1 MSSLRFASD
10 MPVPAK
16 DLFAWH
22 ARSGAFQRLVPPWA
36 PVRLESFDGIHEG
49 DRAAIRLGPSP
60 FSIKWVAEHHNVIEG
75 EQFCDRQVSGP
86 FSHWNHTHRMEPVDD
101 ATSRLVDEIEY
112 ALPAGPIGKQ
122 IGKWFAEPELKRQFA
137 YRHRITRRDLELH
150 NRYNPDGH
158 SLTVAVSGASGLVG
172 SALSAMLTTGGHT
185 VVPLVRSGPAGDD
198 EILWD
203 PRTGAVEADKF
214 ATVDAVVHLAGENVF
229 GLWTDAKKQRIYESR
244 ATGTRLLSDALAS
257 LENPPDVFISASAIG
272 YYGDHGAERI
282 TEDAEPRN
290 AGFLSD
296 VCKAWES
303 AADAAR
309 EAGIRVVHPRIG
321 VVLTPAGGALQLML
335 PAFKLGL
342 GGRIG
347 APGQY
352 FPWITLDDVL
362 GGMYHMLWTDEL
374 SGPVNLAAPNP
385 AQMSEYTDTLASVL
399 NRPAF
404 LNPPVP
410 IVKALGGEMAREMLL
425 TSARIIPQKLLDSG
439 YDFGYAE
446 LEPGLRHQLGHMD

>member
-1 MSSLRFASD
+1 
-10 MPVPAK
+10 MPVSAK

-22 ARSGAFQRLVPPWA
+22 DRPGAFQRLVPPWA
-36 PVRLESFDGIHEG
+36 PVRLESFEGIREG
-49 DRAAIRLGPSP
+49 DRAVIRLGPRP
-60 FSIKWVAEHHNVIEG
+60 LSIEWVAEHHDVIEG

-86 FSHWNHTHRMEPVDD
+86 FSHWDHTHRMEAIDG

-112 ALPAGPIGKQ
+112 ALPAGPIGRQ
-122 IGKWFAEPELKRQFA
+122 VGEWFAEPELERQFA

-150 NRYNPDGH
+150 NRYNPDGR

-203 PRTGAVEADKF
+203 PRTGAVEADKL
-214 ATVDAVVHLAGENVF
+214 AEVDAVVHLAGENVF
-229 GLWTDAKKQRIYESR
+229 GFWTDAKKQRIYDSR
-244 ATGTRLLSDALAS
+244 ATGTRLLADALAS
-257 LENPPDVFISASAIG
+257 LDNPPDVFISASAIG

-282 TEDAEPRN
+282 TEDAAPRD

-303 AADAAR
+303 AADSAR

-335 PAFKLGL
+335 PAFQFGL
-342 GGRIG
+342 GGRVG
-347 APGQY
+347 TPEQY
-352 FPWITLDDVL
+352 FPWVTLDDVI
-362 GGMYHMLWTDEL
+362 GGIYHMIWTDKL

-385 AQMSEYTDTLASVL
+385 AQMGTYTDTLASVL

-410 IVKALGGEMAREMLL
+410 IVKALGGEMAQEMLL
-425 TSARIIPQKLLDSG
+425 TSARIIPQKLLDAG

-446 LEPGLRHQLGHMD
+446 LESGLRHQLGRMDRVGA